1 MQEAAEA
8 VAPDQVSVWAA
19 ASLVVEAR
27 ARVARVPAEAR
38 VVAEVRAAP
47 AVQEGA
53 AVPRLMPEICGARH
67 QGRAVAE
74 PVEECQESVVVGQ
87 GAAAA
92 EPVTEVQVVGL
103 EVAQEEAAELAGQ
116 AAATEVQEVALEGA
130 AQEAAAELAAPAPE
144 VQEVALEEAPGDL
157 RVELRVLAAWKAQRL
172 GNGSPRQ
179 HCCELGRQR
188 VALAVP

>member
-74 PVEECQESVVVGQ
+74 PVEECQESVVAGQ
-87 GAAAA
+87 GAAA
-92 EPVTEVQVVGL
+92 E
-103 EVAQEEAAELAGQ
+103 
-116 AAATEVQEVALEGA
+116 
-130 AQEAAAELAAPAPE
+130 AAPAPE

-188 VALAVP
+188 VALAVPWAWAAGRAVARIR